1 MTNEPGLLSKWIFH
15 LGMAIIQSGAVTTR
29 KREFNRVCCYSIP
42 LEFILISEC
51 FRRGDL
57 TFNAKDFQ
65 EENTA
70 SFVEGGRG
78 GAGLN
83 FMVRKQLLSEL
94 FRSAITAY
102 KVVVMKMQQITMDY
116 PPPFVCIFIVKDLLW
131 HSASKRR
138 IKAVCNVCRIAF
150 SLSL

>member
-1 MTNEPGLLSKWIFH
+1 MPNGAGLLSKWNFH
-15 LGMAIIQSGAVTTR
+15 LGMANTIRCCENKKRRIQSSLLSQHSSWVHFD
-29 KREFNRVCCYSIP
+29 KWMF
-42 LEFILISEC
+42 SERC
-51 FRRGDL
+51 LDFQC
-57 TFNAKDFQ
+57 KDFQ

-83 FMVRKQLLSEL
+83 FTVRKQLLSEL

>member
-1 MTNEPGLLSKWIFH
+1 MF
-15 LGMAIIQSGAVTTR
+15 
-29 KREFNRVCCYSIP
+29 
-42 LEFILISEC
+42 SERC
-51 FRRGDL
+51 LDFQC
-57 TFNAKDFQ
+57 KDFQ

-83 FMVRKQLLSEL
+83 FTVRKQLLSEL

-116 PPPFVCIFIVKDLLW
+116 PPPFVCVFIVKDLL
-131 HSASKRR
+131 
-138 IKAVCNVCRIAF
+138 
-150 SLSL
+150 